1 MALKLWHCAG
11 SRSIRPLWTLEEM
24 GLDFEL
30 EVMKFPPRF
39 VHAGYTDINP
49 IGTVPFFTD
58 GADGSDTQVQMTE
71 SAGISQYLVDRYG
84 SAGSGL
90 SNLAIGVDEPDYGSY
105 LNWLHRSDATLTFP
119 QTLVLRYTIL
129 EPEATRLPK
138 VADDYSKWFHS
149 RLRTVEAAMA
159 EREFLCGDRFTIADI
174 AVGFALYFAEFLK
187 LSDGFKPNTLAYYER
202 LKARPG
208 FQRATQYDSPSA
220 LPKVDG

>member
-39 VHAGYTDINP
+39 VHPGYTDINP
-49 IGTVPFFTD
+49 MGTVPFFTD
-58 GADGSDTQVQMTE
+58 DAGGPDNVIQMTE
-71 SAGISQYLVDRYG
+71 SAGISQYVVDRYG
-84 SAGSGL
+84 PTD
-90 SNLAIGVDEPDYGSY
+90 LAVGVDEPDYGSY

-149 RLRTVEAAMA
+149 RLRSVEAAMA
-159 EREFLCGDRFTIADI
+159 DREFLCADRFTIADV

-187 LSDGFKPNTLAYYER
+187 LSDGFKPNTRAYYER

-220 LPKVDG
+220 LPKVD

>member
-11 SRSIRPLWTLEEM
+11 SRSIRPLWTMEEM
-24 GLDFEL
+24 GLDFDI
-30 EVMKFPPRF
+30 EVMQFPPRF
-39 VHAGYTDINP
+39 VHPGYTDINP

-58 GADGSDTQVQMTE
+58 DVGGPDNVIQMTE
-71 SAGISQYLVDRYG
+71 SAGISQYVVDRYG
-84 SAGSGL
+84 PTD
-90 SNLAIGVDEPDYGSY
+90 LAVGIDEPDYGSY

-149 RLRTVEAAMA
+149 RLRSVEAAMA
-159 EREFLCGDRFTIADI
+159 DREFLCADRFTIADV

-187 LSDGFKPNTLAYYER
+187 LSDGFKPNTKAYYER

-220 LPKVDG
+220 LPKVD

>member
-11 SRSIRPLWTLEEM
+11 SRSIRPLWTMEEM
-24 GLDFEL
+24 GLDFDI
-30 EVMKFPPRF
+30 EVMQFPPRF
-39 VHAGYTDINP
+39 VHPGYTDINP

-58 GADGSDTQVQMTE
+58 DAGGPDNVIQMTE
-71 SAGISQYLVDRYG
+71 SAGISQYVVDRYG
-84 SAGSGL
+84 PTD
-90 SNLAIGVDEPDYGSY
+90 LAVGVDEPDYGSY

-149 RLRTVEAAMA
+149 RLRSVEAAMA
-159 EREFLCGDRFTIADI
+159 DREFLCADRFTIADV

-187 LSDGFKPNTLAYYER
+187 LSDGFKPNTRAYYER

-220 LPKVDG
+220 LPKVD

>member
-1 MALKLWHCAG
+1 MTLKLWHCAG
-11 SRSIRPLWTLEEM
+11 SRSIRPLWTMEEM
-24 GLDFEL
+24 GLDFDI
-30 EVMKFPPRF
+30 EVMQFPPRF

-58 GADGSDTQVQMTE
+58 DAGGPDNVIQMTE
-71 SAGISQYLVDRYG
+71 SAGISQYVVDKYG
-84 SAGSGL
+84 PTD
-90 SNLAIGVDEPDYGSY
+90 LAVGVDEPEYGSY

-149 RLRTVEAAMA
+149 RLRSVEAAMA
-159 EREFLCGDRFTIADI
+159 DREFLCADRFTIADV

-187 LSDGFKPNTLAYYER
+187 LSDGFKPNTRAYYER

-220 LPKVDG
+220 LPKVD

>member
-11 SRSIRPLWTLEEM
+11 SRSIRPLWTMEEM
-24 GLDFEL
+24 GLDYEL
-30 EVMKFPPRF
+30 EVMQFPPRF

-58 GADGSDTQVQMTE
+58 DTAGANSIIQMTE

-84 SAGSGL
+84 PT
-90 SNLAIGVDEPDYGSY
+90 NLAVGVNESGYGDY

-138 VADDYSKWFHS
+138 VAEDYTKWFYS
-149 RLRTVEAAMA
+149 RLRSVELATAHN
-159 EREFLCGDRFTIADI
+159 EFLVANRFTIADI
-174 AVGFALYFAEFLK
+174 AVGFALYLAESLG
-187 LSDGFKPNTLAYYER
+187 LSDGFKPNTKAYYER
-202 LKARPG
+202 LKARPA
-208 FQRATQYDSPSA
+208 FQKATS
-220 LPKVDG
+220 L

>member
-39 VHAGYTDINP
+39 VHPGYTDINP

-58 GADGSDTQVQMTE
+58 DAGGPNNVIQMTE
-71 SAGISQYLVDRYG
+71 SAGISQYVVDRYG
-84 SAGSGL
+84 PTD
-90 SNLAIGVDEPDYGSY
+90 LAVGVDEPDYGSY

-149 RLRTVEAAMA
+149 RLRSVEAAMA
-159 EREFLCGDRFTIADI
+159 DREFLCADRFTIADV

-187 LSDGFKPNTLAYYER
+187 LSDGFKPNTRAYYER

-208 FQRATQYDSPSA
+208 FQRATHYDSPSA
-220 LPKVDG
+220 LPKVD

>member
-11 SRSIRPLWTLEEM
+11 SRSIRPLWTMEEM
-24 GLDFEL
+24 GLDYEL
-30 EVMKFPPRF
+30 EVMQFPPRF

-58 GADGSDTQVQMTE
+58 DTAGADSIIQMTE

-84 SAGSGL
+84 PT
-90 SNLAIGVDEPDYGSY
+90 NLAVGVNESGYGDY

-138 VADDYSKWFHS
+138 VAEDYTKWFYS
-149 RLRTVEAAMA
+149 RLRSVELATAHN
-159 EREFLCGDRFTIADI
+159 EFLVANRFTIADI
-174 AVGFALYFAEFLK
+174 AVGFALYLAESLG
-187 LSDGFKPNTLAYYER
+187 LADGFKPNTKAYYER
-202 LKARPG
+202 LKARPA
-208 FQRATQYDSPSA
+208 FQKATS
-220 LPKVDG
+220 L